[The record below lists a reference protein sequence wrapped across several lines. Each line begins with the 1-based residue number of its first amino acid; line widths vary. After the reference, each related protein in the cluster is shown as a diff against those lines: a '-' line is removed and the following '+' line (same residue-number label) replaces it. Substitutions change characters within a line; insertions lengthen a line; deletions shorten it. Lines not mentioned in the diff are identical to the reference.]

1 MTTEDTELVF
11 DRSLLGVDHEIG
23 SFPVTREMI
32 AKFARSTGETNPLY
46 LDEDAAR
53 ETDYG
58 GIVAP
63 PTFCNMFV
71 SGVTRPDIKLEFG
84 DVSLFAGQAIE
95 TVGEVRPGDTLVAK
109 TRLKDVY
116 AKTGRSGKM
125 VFQVWETSF
134 ANQNGDAVALVQE
147 SFVKRNRR
155 PPR

>member
-1 MTTEDTELVF
+1 MTTADTDIVF
-11 DRSLLGVDHEIG
+11 DRSLLGVDHDIG
-23 SFPVTREMI
+23 SFPVTKDMI
-32 AKFARSTGETNPLY
+32 AKFAHSTGETNPVY
-46 LDEDAAR
+46 LDDEAGAAS
-53 ETDYG
+53 EYG
-58 GIVAP
+58 SIIAP

-95 TVGEVRPGDTLVAK
+95 CVGPVKPGDTLFAR

-134 ANQNGDAVALVQE
+134 ANQDDDTVALVQE
-147 SFVKRNRR
+147 SFVRRQRR
-155 PPR
+155 PR